1 MAKPRQSLTQSIGDS
16 VVKKFI
22 ADPDSIQTEL
32 SPQSVSTKS
41 IKLPKQ
47 QPRRYFD
54 SGKMAQ
60 LVQSVQEHG
69 ILEPLLVRPIPSGGY
84 ELVAGERRLRA
95 AQAAK
100 LQEVPILV
108 RVLDDWQALQV
119 SLLEN
124 LQRED
129 LNPVE
134 ETEGILQL
142 LAIALDIDPQ
152 EVISLLH
159 QSYNAKQR
167 GKELNGNVTI
177 QLKTVEETLAVV
189 GRLNAESFRSN
200 RLPLLSLPPDILDI
214 LRQGKLEYTKARAI
228 AKLKDEQQRQLLV
241 EEAVDQSLS
250 LAQIKERLKELTKVV
265 PREAT
270 VSDRLASVSKRLKGK
285 KLADSRKQKRLEKL
299 LQELESLVEDSFESN
314 ES

>member
-1 MAKPRQSLTQSIGDS
+1 MAKSRQSLAQSIGDS

-22 ADPDSIQTEL
+22 ADPDSVQADL
-32 SPQSVSTKS
+32 SPQSISIKS

-54 SGKMAQ
+54 SAKMTQ
-60 LVQSVQEHG
+60 LVQSVQKHG
-69 ILEPLLVRPIPSGGY
+69 VLEPLLVRPITKGGY

-95 AQAAK
+95 AQTAK
-100 LQEVPILV
+100 LQEVPVVV
-108 RVLDDWQALQV
+108 RELDDRQALQV
-119 SLLEN
+119 ALLEN

-129 LNPVE
+129 LNPLE

-142 LAIALDIDPQ
+142 LAIALDTDPQ

-167 GKELNGNVTI
+167 GKELNDNVTI
-177 QLKTVEETLAVV
+177 QLGKVEDTLAVV

-200 RLPLLSLPPDILDI
+200 RLPLLNLPLDILEV

-228 AKLKDEQQRQLLV
+228 AKLRDQQQRQLLLQ
-241 EEAVDQSLS
+241 EAIAQNLS
-250 LAQIKERLKELTKVV
+250 LVQIKERLKALTEVASSE
-265 PREAT
+265 PT
-270 VSDRLASVSKRLKGK
+270 VSDRLVTMSKKLKGK
-285 KLADSRKQKRLEKL
+285 KLPDSRKQKRLEKL
-299 LQELESLVEDSFESN
+299 LQELEALIED
-314 ES
+314 

>member
-1 MAKPRQSLTQSIGDS
+1 MAKSRQSLTQSIGDS

-22 ADPDSIQTEL
+22 ADPDSVQANL
-32 SPQSVSTKS
+32 SPQTISIKS

-54 SGKMAQ
+54 AAKMAQ

-69 ILEPLLVRPIPSGGY
+69 VLEPLLVRPIAKGSY

-95 AQAAK
+95 AQTAK
-100 LQEVPILV
+100 LQEVPVVV
-108 RVLDDWQALQV
+108 RELDDKQALQV
-119 SLLEN
+119 ALLEN

-142 LAIALDIDPQ
+142 LAIALDTNPQ
-152 EVISLLH
+152 EVIALLH

-167 GKELNGNVTI
+167 GKELNDNVTI
-177 QLKTVEETLAVV
+177 QLKKVEDTLAVV
-189 GRLNAESFRSN
+189 GRFNAESFRSN
-200 RLPLLSLPPDILDI
+200 RLPLLNLPPDILEV

-228 AKLKDEQQRQLLV
+228 AKLKDEQQRQLLL
-241 EEAVDQSLS
+241 EEAVDQNLS
-250 LAQIKERLKELTKVV
+250 LAEIKERLKELTKAV

-270 VSDRLASVSKRLKGK
+270 VSDRLVMMSKKLKGK
-285 KLADSRKQKRLEKL
+285 KLPDSRKQKRLEKL
-299 LQELESLVEDSFESN
+299 LQELEVLIED
-314 ES
+314 